1 MDGGD
6 GLAGS
11 ASFLHMGD
19 TISLYAEGKVCG
31 FISTL
36 GLVDSRCVVKPTSGD
51 LKHPPKKFRDC
62 LFRVT
67 PQNRYSAQ
75 RQYWKQCRQ
84 NASILNAANSINA
97 NGLSSGFVS
106 TPGAI
111 GFDESV
117 LKKLQHAAELEKKQN
132 ETETA
137 KLINT
142 NTPIQYGSIVQL
154 LHIKSNKYLT
164 VNKKLPAHIEKNA
177 MRIFLD
183 YSGSESSWF
192 IVQPFY
198 KLRSIG
204 DKVVV
209 GDKIVLQ
216 SFVAMQPLHVSELEL
231 FDHPGCKEVIYL
243 AFLHKKHDILVKS

>member
-1 MDGGD
+1 MDENGNSNT
-6 GLAGS
+6 GS
-11 ASFLHMGD
+11 MLIGNASFLHMGD

-36 GLVDSRCVVKPTSGD
+36 GLVDSRCVVQPLSGD

-84 NASILNAANSINA
+84 NASVLNANITQLNTM
-97 NGLSSGFVS
+97 SGS
-106 TPGAI
+106 G

-132 ETETA
+132 ESETS
-137 KLINT
+137 KLINA
-142 NTPIQYGSIVQL
+142 NTSIQYGSIVQF

-164 VNKKLPAHIEKNA
+164 VNKKLPAHVEKNA
-177 MRIFLD
+177 MRIYLD

-243 AFLHKKHDILVKS
+243 NKKYNYKNIALGLT